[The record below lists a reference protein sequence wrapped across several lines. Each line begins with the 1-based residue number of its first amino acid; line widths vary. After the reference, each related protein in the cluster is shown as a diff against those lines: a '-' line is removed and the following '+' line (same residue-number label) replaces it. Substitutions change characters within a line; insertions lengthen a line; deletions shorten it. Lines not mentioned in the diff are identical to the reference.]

1 VRTRLEALPGVTS
14 VTRSNHPP
22 GALDGTGLV
31 EAPGFESAAP
41 MLRTAG
47 HHRVGPRVIETWGLT
62 LLRGRDLGP
71 SDDASTRS
79 ALVNESFARHFFHGL
94 DVVGRRFAFA
104 GNGDRP
110 HTIVGVVAD
119 ARDRGPRLPVE
130 RVAYTYLPPDEMGFG
145 SFAVRGQGSES
156 ALIAAVRRALREA
169 DPQVPVVE
177 IQTMDERVQEGLRR
191 ERLLAVL
198 GTLFGALA
206 LLLVAI
212 GLYGLLAGAVT
223 HRTREI
229 GIRLALGGDRRNVLL
244 LFLRQGLS
252 LVGLGLVA
260 GLGVGTLLGRF
271 IRGELYGVTPT
282 DPVTFVAA
290 ACVLVVTS
298 AAACL
303 VPAVRA
309 SRTDP
314 MSALR
319 DE

>member
-1 VRTRLEALPGVTS
+1 MMAFSREQLVTLRVRPQLVGYDGTRVAAYIGGVETRLEALPGVTS

-41 MLRTAG
+41 MQRTAG
-47 HHRVGPRVIETWGLT
+47 HHHVGPGVIETWGLT
-62 LLRGRDLGP
+62 LLRGRDLNDT
-71 SDDASTRS
+71 DDTRVRS
-79 ALVNESFARHFFHGL
+79 ALVNESFATHFFQGL

-104 GNGDRP
+104 GDGDRP
-110 HTIVGVVAD
+110 HTIVGVVAN

-130 RVAYTYLPPDEMGFG
+130 RVAYTYLPPESMGFG

-156 ALIAAVRRALREA
+156 ALIAGIRRALRDV

-177 IQTMDERVQEGLRR
+177 IQTMNERVQEGLRR
-191 ERLLAVL
+191 ERLLAML

-229 GIRLALGGDRRNVLL
+229 GIRLALGGDRRNVLI

-252 LVGLGLVA
+252 LVGLGCWRDSDW
-260 GLGVGTLLGRF
+260 GLCWA
-271 IRGELYGVTPT
+271 
-282 DPVTFVAA
+282 DSCAA
-290 ACVLVVTS
+290 SCMA
-298 AAACL
+298 
-303 VPAVRA
+303 
-309 SRTDP
+309 
-314 MSALR
+314 
-319 DE
+319 